1 MAHGPV
7 LDDHDVR
14 RALVIAAHPDDVD
27 FGAAGTVATWIK
39 AGVEVAYCL
48 CTSGEATGDLAVP
61 RAAIAEL
68 REREQTAAAE
78 LVGVSSLHFLR
89 HPDGRLVPG
98 LALRRDLT
106 RVIRTVRPDRVL
118 TWSPE
123 INWDHIVTSHPDHR
137 AAGEA
142 ALAAVYPDARNP
154 HAYPELLTQEG
165 LEPWTVRELWLADGP
180 VQRRNHAVDIT
191 DLMPVKLAALRAHQS
206 QTAGMA
212 ELDEQL
218 RGVLAA
224 QARHAG
230 LPEGRLAETFQVVNT
245 A

>member
-7 LDDHDVR
+7 LDDASIQ
-14 RALVIAAHPDDVD
+14 RALIVAAHPDDVD
-27 FGAAGTVATWIK
+27 FGAAGTVASWTK
-39 AGVEVAYCL
+39 AGIEVAYCV
-48 CTSGEATGDLAVP
+48 CTSGEATGDLETP
-61 RAAIAEL
+61 RAEVAAL
-68 REREQTAAAE
+68 REAEQRAAAE
-78 LVGVSSLHFLR
+78 VVGVSTLHFLR

-98 LALRRDLT
+98 LALRRDIT
-106 RVIRTVRPDRVL
+106 RIIRLFRPDRVL

-142 ALAAVYPDARNP
+142 TLAAVYPDSRNP
-154 HAYPELLTQEG
+154 HAYPELLREDLQ
-165 LEPWTVRELWLADGP
+165 PWTVRELWLADGP
-180 VQRRNHAVDIT
+180 FERRGHAVDIT
-191 DLMPVKLAALRAHQS
+191 DLMPMKLAALRAHQS
-206 QTAGMA
+206 QTGGMA

-224 QARHAG
+224 QAGRAG